1 MRADLE
7 SVAAGAATPIRL
19 DAVRATSTRSLA
31 VDLLELVAALDRRV
45 PHLEREGER
54 AIARDASALRAAAL
68 KRIAEIE
75 QLPAAL
81 SAPASAVSQ
90 TPRASK

>member
-1 MRADLE
+1 MRRMRADLE
-7 SVAAGAATPIRL
+7 SVAADVASLRL
-19 DAVRATSTRSLA
+19 GPVRATSTRSLA
-31 VDLLELVAALDRRV
+31 DDLRELVAALDRRV

-75 QLPAAL
+75 RLPATL
-81 SAPASAVSQ
+81 NAPASPVSR
-90 TPRASK
+90 T

>member
-7 SVAAGAATPIRL
+7 SVAAGTAAAIRL
-19 DAVRATSTRSLA
+19 DAVKATSTRSLA
-31 VDLLELVAALDRRV
+31 DDLRELVAALDRRV

-75 QLPAAL
+75 RQPAAVN
-81 SAPASAVSQ
+81 APAAAVSR
-90 TPRASK
+90 TRASK